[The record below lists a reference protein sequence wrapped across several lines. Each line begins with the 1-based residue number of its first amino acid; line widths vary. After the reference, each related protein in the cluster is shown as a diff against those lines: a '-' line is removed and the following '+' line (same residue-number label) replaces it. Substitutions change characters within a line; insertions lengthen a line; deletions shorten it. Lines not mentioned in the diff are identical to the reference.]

1 LIICTLRAIYK
12 TVRQHIQK
20 AMNWTEYREQL
31 TKNVDGLSS
40 HQKLKFAIEVCEKLF
55 PDYKTFQDESKWGN
69 TNLIADGLAACK
81 QNANGLGTDEKSVQ
95 ILIAGIEKITPDTE
109 DFGEVIGSLAL
120 NSTAAVCEALRFILD
135 NKTER
140 ISDIGG
146 LSYDSAYFRA
156 CEVYPKLSESEIKN
170 HQDLQNEVNW
180 QLEKTK

>member
-1 LIICTLRAIYK
+1 
-12 TVRQHIQK
+12 
-20 AMNWTEYREQL
+20 
-31 TKNVDGLSS
+31 
-40 HQKLKFAIEVCEKLF
+40 
-55 PDYKTFQDESKWGN
+55 
-69 TNLIADGLAACK
+69 
-81 QNANGLGTDEKSVQ
+81 
-95 ILIAGIEKITPDTE
+95 
-109 DFGEVIGSLAL
+109 LAL
-120 NSTAAVCEALRFILD
+120 NSAAAVCEALSFILD